1 MIPEDIKVGTVFV
14 NKTDGKIYTVNKVE
28 KDLISCESFFYPSP
42 IIVTKSPLIT
52 NKDLDEIVD
61 LQGERPEP
69 FKLNFRL
76 NTGFHNHCIPIFI
89 PNKEE
94 TEGQQGS
101 DLILPP
107 YYATDT
113 PYEPFKI
120 GDFYNMNIRE
130 FSALKYL
137 LRSKDQN
144 KRVEDLKKAIT
155 CIHKEII
162 RLESLKE

>member
-1 MIPEDIKVGTVFV
+1 MRPEDIKVGTVFV
-14 NKTDGKIYTVNKVE
+14 DVADKLSV
-28 KDLISCESFFYPSP
+28 
-42 IIVTKSPLIT
+42 
-52 NKDLDEIVD
+52 IVD
-61 LQGERPEP
+61 VSSNKKEVTSMYLDSNEEIHTFFADDYYARNC
-69 FKLNFRL
+69 KK
-76 NTGFHNHCIPIFI
+76 IFVPSQSEK
-89 PNKEE
+89 PNKSE
-94 TEGQQGS
+94 S

-107 YYATDT
+107 YYSTDT

-137 LRSKDQN
+137 LRSKDES

-162 RLESLKE
+162 RLESLKESGN

>member
-1 MIPEDIKVGTVFV
+1 MRPEDIKVGTVFV
-14 NKTDGKIYTVNKVE
+14 DKTDGKIYEVNKVE
-28 KDLISCESFFYPSP
+28 KDLIFCESLVYISP
-42 IIVTKSPLIT
+42 IIVTNSPIVT
-52 NKDLDEIVD
+52 SRDLNEIVN
-61 LQGERPEP
+61 LQGEQLEP
-69 FKLNFRL
+69 IKLNFRL

-89 PNKEE
+89 PSQPENTKHQE
-94 TEGQQGS
+94 S

-137 LRSKDQN
+137 LRSKDES

-162 RLESLKE
+162 RLESLK

>member
-1 MIPEDIKVGTVFV
+1 MRPEDIKVGTVLRGEENIASAVVVIVKIDGDNVFIKSIYPDEYI
-14 NKTDGKIYTVNKVE
+14 KTNCHKRNSDYFINAELYYCPNSE
-28 KDLISCESFFYPSP
+28 QES
-42 IIVTKSPLIT
+42 
-52 NKDLDEIVD
+52 N
-61 LQGERPEP
+61 
-69 FKLNFRL
+69 
-76 NTGFHNHCIPIFI
+76 
-89 PNKEE
+89 
-94 TEGQQGS
+94 
-101 DLILPP
+101 LILPP

-120 GDFYNMNIRE
+120 GDFYNLNIRE

-137 LRSKDQN
+137 LRSKDES

>member
-1 MIPEDIKVGTVFV
+1 MRPEDIKVGTVFV
-14 NKTDGKIYTVNKVE
+14 DVADKLSVITDVSSNTKEVTSMCLDSNEEIHTFFADDYYASNCNKIFVPSQSE
-28 KDLISCESFFYPSP
+28 K
-42 IIVTKSPLIT
+42 
-52 NKDLDEIVD
+52 
-61 LQGERPEP
+61 
-69 FKLNFRL
+69 
-76 NTGFHNHCIPIFI
+76 
-89 PNKEE
+89 PNKSE
-94 TEGQQGS
+94 S

-107 YYATDT
+107 YYSTDT

-137 LRSKDQN
+137 LRSKDES

-162 RLESLKE
+162 RLESLKESGN

>member
-1 MIPEDIKVGTVFV
+1 MRPEDIKVGTVFV
-14 NKTDGKIYTVNKVE
+14 DVADKLSVITDVSSNTKEVTSMCLDSNEEIHTFHVDNYYSSHCKSIFV
-28 KDLISCESFFYPSP
+28 PSQQEN
-42 IIVTKSPLIT
+42 TK
-52 NKDLDEIVD
+52 
-61 LQGERPEP
+61 
-69 FKLNFRL
+69 
-76 NTGFHNHCIPIFI
+76 
-89 PNKEE
+89 
-94 TEGQQGS
+94 QQES

-120 GDFYNMNIRE
+120 ADFYNMNIRE

-137 LRSKDQN
+137 LRSKDES

>member
-1 MIPEDIKVGTVFV
+1 MRPEDIKVGTVFKD
-14 NKTDGKIYTVNKVE
+14 NDGDE
-28 KDLISCESFFYPSP
+28 DLR
-42 IIVTKSPLIT
+42 VIT
-52 NKDLDEIVD
+52 NVD
-61 LQGERPEP
+61 VRTFDCKYLSGKLQG
-69 FKLNFRL
+69 NDDS
-76 NTGFHNHCIPIFI
+76 GFSIRSSYVKECLVAIFVPDQAEK
-89 PNKEE
+89 PNKSE
-94 TEGQQGS
+94 S
-101 DLILPP
+101 NLILPS

-137 LRSKDQN
+137 LRSKDKS

-162 RLESLKE
+162 RLESLKESGN

>member
-1 MIPEDIKVGTVFV
+1 MRPEDIKVGTVFRNIHGGV
-14 NKTDGKIYTVNKVE
+14 FVVE
-28 KDLISCESFFYPSP
+28 RVAK
-42 IIVTKSPLIT
+42 
-52 NKDLDEIVD
+52 NKDVKAIRLEEDSEKCFTSHFSVYSEYAEECKIIFS
-61 LQGERPEP
+61 PE
-69 FKLNFRL
+69 
-76 NTGFHNHCIPIFI
+76 GDS
-89 PNKEE
+89 
-94 TEGQQGS
+94 QQEN

-137 LRSKDQN
+137 LRSKDES
-144 KRVEDLKKAIT
+144 KRVEDLRKAIT

-162 RLESLKE
+162 RLESLKESGN

>member
-1 MIPEDIKVGTVFV
+1 MRPEDIKVGTVFRNILGGV
-14 NKTDGKIYTVNKVE
+14 FVVDR
-28 KDLISCESFFYPSP
+28 
-42 IIVTKSPLIT
+42 VTK
-52 NKDLDEIVD
+52 NKDVKAIRLDEDSENCSSSHFSAYSEYAEECKIIFS
-61 LQGERPEP
+61 PE
-69 FKLNFRL
+69 
-76 NTGFHNHCIPIFI
+76 GDS
-89 PNKEE
+89 
-94 TEGQQGS
+94 QQEN

-137 LRSKDQN
+137 LRSKDES

-162 RLESLKE
+162 RLESLKESGN